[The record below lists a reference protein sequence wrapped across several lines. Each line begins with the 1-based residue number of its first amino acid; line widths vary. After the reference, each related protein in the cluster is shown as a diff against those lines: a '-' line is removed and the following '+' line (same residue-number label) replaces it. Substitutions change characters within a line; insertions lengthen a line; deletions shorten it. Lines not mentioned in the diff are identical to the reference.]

1 MKKLCLIFALF
12 LLLTGCGQGEQ
23 PPASGRG
30 QVASS
35 SQMAPVEEVVDPDM
49 VPIPGSSLKD
59 GTYPIA
65 VDSSSSMFKIEGCEL
80 TVENGQMTAVLHMG
94 GTGYL
99 KVFMGTGEQAAQAT
113 DTDCISFEEG
123 PDGAHTYTVPV
134 EGLDMGIPCAAFSK
148 NKELWYDRT
157 LVFRADSLPLEAFQ
171 DGAYPTAASL
181 GLPDGDYTVAVEL
194 GGGSGRASIQSPAA
208 LRVEGGQ
215 AVVTVV
221 WGSSNYDYMRVGEE
235 MFYPVQTEGNSTF
248 ELPVAVFDR
257 KLPVYADTTAMS
269 TPHEIEYTLR
279 FDSKSIRRAS
289 ELLYAEQFS
298 IEPYNAGAQMITIGG
313 TDRYLLVQ
321 QGAEVPSGIPQE
333 VAVLQQPLGSIYL
346 VATSAMD
353 MFRELDSMDAVTL
366 SGTDASGWYIQEA
379 KRALE
384 EGRMTYAGK
393 YSAPDYEL
401 ILDRRC
407 DLAIEST
414 MIYHSPEVKEQ
425 LERLGVPVLV
435 ERSSYESHPLG
446 RVEWI
451 KLYGALLGKED
462 EARDYFDGLLERLTP
477 ILEQESTGKTV
488 AFFFITANGGV
499 NVRCSGDYIAK
510 AIGLAGGV
518 YAFPDLTSEGSVQ
531 TTMNIQMEE
540 FYQGARDADILIY
553 NSAID
558 GELDTLDQLLE
569 KSPVLKDFKAVQEGN
584 VWCTGKNLFQ
594 ESLGLGELMLDMHRV
609 MTEENPELTYLHPLT

>member
-1 MKKLCLIFALF
+1 MKKLCLICTLL
-12 LLLTGCGQGEQ
+12 LLLTACGQGEQ
-23 PPASGRG
+23 PPASSQG

-49 VPIPGSSLKD
+49 VPISGEYLKD
-59 GTYPIA
+59 GTYSIT
-65 VDSSSSMFKIEGCEL
+65 VDSSSSMFKIDSCEL

-94 GTGYL
+94 GKGYL
-99 KVFMGTGEQAAQAT
+99 SVFMGSGEEASQDAAIPFGEDEAGNH
-113 DTDCISFEEG
+113 IF
-123 PDGAHTYTVPV
+123 TVPV
-134 EGLDMGIPCAAFSK
+134 EALDVGVPCAAFSK

-171 DGAYPTAASL
+171 EGVYPTAAGL
-181 GLPDGDYTVAVEL
+181 GLSDGNYTVEVEL
-194 GGGSGRASIQSPAA
+194 GGGSGRASVQSPAT

-221 WGSSNYDYMRVGEE
+221 WGSSNYDYMRVGEDL
-235 MFYPVQTEGNSTF
+235 FYPLPTEGNSAF
-248 ELPVAVFDR
+248 ELPVSVFDR
-257 KLPVYADTTAMS
+257 KLTVYADTTAMS

-279 FDSKSIRRAS
+279 FDSRSIRRAS

-298 IEPYNAGAQMITIGG
+298 LESYSAGIQMLTIGG

-321 QGAEVPSGIPQE
+321 PGAEVPAGIPQG
-333 VAVLQQPLGSIYL
+333 VTVLRQPLDSIYL

-353 MFRELDSMDAVTL
+353 MFRELDGMDAVTL

-384 EGRMTYAGK
+384 EGRMAYAGK

-401 ILDRRC
+401 ILDRGC

-446 RVEWI
+446 RMEWI

-462 EARDYFDGLLERLTP
+462 EAREYFDALLERLTP
-477 ILEQESTGKTV
+477 ILDQENTGKAV
-488 AFFFITANGGV
+488 VFFFITANGGV

-553 NSAID
+553 NSTID
-558 GELDTLDQLLE
+558 GELEALDQLLA
-569 KSPVLKDFKAVQEGN
+569 KSPVLKDFKAVREGN

-594 ESLGLGELMLDMHRV
+594 ESLGLGELMIDLHAV
-609 MTEENPELTYLHPLT
+609 MTEGSPELTYLHPLV